1 MKVAM
6 VIPPY
11 RYGADPSQW
20 ITVPPQGY
28 GGIQWAVATLMDGLL
43 EAGRE
48 ILLLGAP
55 GSPMREGITVSA
67 AVEKADIHAAIEE
80 FAPDIVHDHS
90 NTAALPP
97 GGLRPTVST
106 HHLKGVPERRTNGIY
121 LSRAQRTAAGSV
133 SAPVIRL
140 PVNPARYQFEEK
152 KDDYLLFLGRV
163 SAHKGVREAAV
174 FAHAADVPLT
184 VAGPAWEKDYL
195 DALLADFPH
204 TVRYIGEVGGRAR
217 TELIARAR
225 AQLVL
230 SQPRGGPFGE
240 RWIEPGATVVSE
252 AAASGTPVIASDNG
266 CLPEIVP
273 GVGIVLPV
281 GRDITPRDAKRV
293 LETLPTPQA
302 VREVAVE
309 RWGHRTIACE
319 YLAVY
324 KRATSGEVWM

>member
-28 GGIQWAVATLMDGLL
+28 GGIQWVVATLMDGLL
-43 EAGRE
+43 EAGCE
-48 ILLLGAP
+48 ILLVGAP
-55 GSPMREGITVSA
+55 GSPVQDGITVSD
-67 AVEKADIHAAIEE
+67 AVETAEIHAAIEA
-80 FAPDIVHDHS
+80 FGPDIVHDHS
-90 NTAALPP
+90 NTAALPA
-97 GGLRPTVST
+97 GTRRPTVST
-106 HHLKGVPERRTNGIY
+106 HHLNGVPELQTNGIY

-140 PVNPARYQFEEK
+140 PVNPARCQFQEA

-163 SAHKGVREAAV
+163 SAHKGVREAAA
-174 FAHAADVPLT
+174 FAHTASVPLT

-204 TVRYIGEVGGRAR
+204 TVRYVGEVGGSAR
-217 TELIARAR
+217 TRLIARAR

-230 SQPRGGPFGE
+230 SQPWGGPFGG

-252 AAASGTPVIASDNG
+252 AAASGTPVIATDNG

-273 GVGIVLPV
+273 GVGTVLPI
-281 GRDITPRDAKRV
+281 GQEITPSDAKGV
-293 LETLPTPQA
+293 LASLPTAQV
-302 VREVAVE
+302 VRETAVD
-309 RWGHRTIACE
+309 RWGHHTIARQ

-324 KRATSGEVWM
+324 KRAVNGEVWT

>member
-1 MKVAM
+1 M

-11 RYGADPSQW
+11 RYGADPTQW

-28 GGIQWAVATLMDGLL
+28 GGIQWVVATLMDGLL
-43 EAGRE
+43 EAGCE

-55 GSPMREGITVSA
+55 GSPLQEGVTVSA
-67 AVEKADIHAAIEE
+67 AVETADIYTAIEA
-80 FAPDIVHDHS
+80 FAPDIIHDHS
-90 NTAALPP
+90 NTAVLPP

-106 HHLKGVPERRTNGIY
+106 HHLNGVPERQGNCIY

-133 SAPVIRL
+133 SAPLIRL
-140 PVNPARYQFEEK
+140 PVNPSRHPFQEA

-163 SAHKGVREAAV
+163 SAHKGVREAAA
-174 FAHAADVPLT
+174 FAHAAGLPLT

-195 DALLADFPH
+195 DALLTDFPH
-204 TVRYIGEVGGRAR
+204 TVRYIGEVGGSAR
-217 TELIARAR
+217 TRLIARAR

-230 SQPRGGPFGE
+230 SQPWGGPLGG
-240 RWIEPGATVVSE
+240 RWTEPGATVVAE

-273 GVGIVLPV
+273 GVGTVLPV
-281 GRDITPRDAKRV
+281 GREITPRDAKRV
-293 LETLPTPQA
+293 LETLPTAQA
-302 VREVAVE
+302 VRETAVD
-309 RWGHRTIACE
+309 RWGHHTIARQ

-324 KRATSGEVWM
+324 KRAISGEVWR

>member
-11 RYGADPSQW
+11 RYGANPTEW
-20 ITVPPQGY
+20 ITVPPQSY
-28 GGIQWAVATLMDGLL
+28 GGIQWVVATLMDGLL
-43 EAGRE
+43 EAGCE

-55 GSPMREGITVSA
+55 GSPVQDGVTVSA
-67 AVEKADIHAAIEE
+67 AVETTDIHVAIEA
-80 FAPDIVHDHS
+80 FAPDVVHDHS
-90 NTAALPP
+90 NAAVLPP
-97 GGLRPTVST
+97 DGLRPTVST
-106 HHLKGVPERRTNGIY
+106 HHLNGVPERQINSVY
-121 LSRAQRTAAGSV
+121 LSRAQRTAAGSE

-140 PVNPARYQFEEK
+140 PVNPSRYPFQEE

-163 SAHKGVREAAV
+163 SAHKGVREAAA
-174 FAHAADVPLT
+174 FARAAGLPLT

-204 TVRYIGEVGGRAR
+204 TVRYVGEVGGSAR
-217 TELIARAR
+217 TRLIARAR

-230 SQPRGGPFGE
+230 SQPWGGPFSG

-273 GVGIVLPV
+273 GVGVVLPV
-281 GRDITPRDAKRV
+281 RQEITPRDAKRV
-293 LETLPTPQA
+293 LASLPTAQA
-302 VREVAVE
+302 VRETAVD
-309 RWGHRTIACE
+309 RWGHHTIARQ

-324 KRATSGEVWM
+324 KRAVSGKVWT

>member
-28 GGIQWAVATLMDGLL
+28 GGIQWVVATLMDGLL
-43 EAGRE
+43 EAGCE

-55 GSPMREGITVSA
+55 GSPVQDGVTVSDT
-67 AVEKADIHAAIEE
+67 VETADIHAAIEA
-80 FAPDIVHDHS
+80 FGPDIVHDHS
-90 NTAALPP
+90 NTAALPANNH
-97 GGLRPTVST
+97 RPTVST
-106 HHLKGVPERRTNGIY
+106 HHLNSVPELQTNGIY
-121 LSRAQRTAAGSV
+121 LSRAQRTAAGSA

-140 PVNPARYQFEEK
+140 PVNPARCQFQEV

-163 SAHKGVREAAV
+163 SAHKGVREAAA
-174 FAHAADVPLT
+174 FAHAAGVPLT

-204 TVRYIGEVGGRAR
+204 TVRYVGEVGGSAR
-217 TELIARAR
+217 TRLIAHAR

-230 SQPRGGPFGE
+230 SQPWGGPFGG

-252 AAASGTPVIASDNG
+252 AAASGTPVIATDNG

-273 GVGIVLPV
+273 GVGTVLPT
-281 GRDITPRDAKRV
+281 GWEITPGDAKAV
-293 LETLPTPQA
+293 LASLPTAQV
-302 VREVAVE
+302 VRETAVD
-309 RWGHRTIACE
+309 RWGHHTIARQ

-324 KRATSGEVWM
+324 KRAVSGEVWT

>member
-6 VIPPY
+6 VVPPY
-11 RYGADPSQW
+11 RYGADPRQW

-28 GGIQWAVATLMDGLL
+28 GGIQWVVATLMDGLL
-43 EAGRE
+43 EAGCE

-55 GSPMREGITVSA
+55 GSPVQEGVTVSD
-67 AVEKADIHAAIEE
+67 AVETVDIHTAIEE
-80 FAPDIVHDHS
+80 FGPDVVHDHS
-90 NTAALPP
+90 NTAALPS
-97 GGLRPTVST
+97 GELRPSVST
-106 HHLKGVPERRTNGIY
+106 YHLNGVPERQTNGIY
-121 LSRAQRTAAGSV
+121 LSYAQRAAAGSV

-140 PVNPARYQFEEK
+140 PVNPSRYPIQEA

-163 SAHKGVREAAV
+163 SAHKGVRESAA
-174 FAHAADVPLT
+174 FAHAAGLPLT

-195 DALLADFPH
+195 KALLADFQR
-204 TVRYIGEVGGRAR
+204 TVRYVGEVGGSAR
-217 TELIARAR
+217 TRLIARAR

-230 SQPRGGPFGE
+230 SQPWGGPFGG

-273 GVGIVLPV
+273 GVGTVLPV
-281 GRDITPRDAKRV
+281 GQEITPEDAKRV
-293 LETLPTPQA
+293 IASLPTPQA
-302 VREVAVE
+302 VRETALD
-309 RWGHRTIACE
+309 RWGHHTIARQ

-324 KRATSGEVWM
+324 KRAVSGEVWT

>member
-11 RYGADPSQW
+11 RYGADPRHW

-28 GGIQWAVATLMDGLL
+28 GGIQWVVATLMDGLL
-43 EAGRE
+43 EAGSE

-55 GSPMREGITVSA
+55 GSPVQGGVTVSA
-67 AVEKADIHAAIEE
+67 AVEAADIHVAIKA
-80 FAPDIVHDHS
+80 FDPDVVHDHS
-90 NTAALPP
+90 NAAALPP
-97 GGLRPTVST
+97 GEVGPTVST
-106 HHLKGVPERRTNGIY
+106 HHLNGVPERQANGIY
-121 LSRAQRTAAGSV
+121 VSRAQRTAAGSA

-140 PVNPARYQFEEK
+140 PVNPSRYHFREA
-152 KDDYLLFLGRV
+152 KDDNLLFLGRV
-163 SAHKGVREAAV
+163 SAHKGVREAAA
-174 FAHAADVPLT
+174 FARAVGLPLT

-204 TVRYIGEVGGRAR
+204 TVSYIGEVGGSVRA
-217 TELIARAR
+217 ELIARAR
-225 AQLVL
+225 AQMVL
-230 SQPRGGPFGE
+230 SQPSGGPFGG

-273 GVGIVLPV
+273 GVGRVLPV
-281 GRDITPRDAKRV
+281 GREITPRDAERV
-293 LETLPTPQA
+293 LRTLPTAQA
-302 VREVAVE
+302 VREAAVH
-309 RWGHRTIACE
+309 RWGHDTIARQ

-324 KRATSGEVWM
+324 ERAISGEVWT

>member
-1 MKVAM
+1 M

-11 RYGADPSQW
+11 RYGANPTEW

-28 GGIQWAVATLMDGLL
+28 GGIQWVVATLMDGLL
-43 EAGRE
+43 EAGCE

-55 GSPMREGITVSA
+55 ESPVQDGVTVST
-67 AVEKADIHAAIEE
+67 AVERTDIHVAIEA
-80 FAPDIVHDHS
+80 FAPDVVHDHS
-90 NTAALPP
+90 NAAALPP

-106 HHLKGVPERRTNGIY
+106 HHLNGVPERQINGVY
-121 LSRAQRTAAGSV
+121 LSRAQRTAAGAE

-140 PVNPARYQFEEK
+140 PVNPSRYPFQEA

-163 SAHKGVREAAV
+163 SAHKGVREAAA
-174 FAHAADVPLT
+174 FARAAGLPLT

-204 TVRYIGEVGGRAR
+204 TVRYVGEVGGSAR
-217 TELIARAR
+217 TRLIARAR

-230 SQPRGGPFGE
+230 SQPWGGPFSG

-273 GVGIVLPV
+273 GVGMILPV
-281 GRDITPRDAKRV
+281 GQEITPGDAKRA
-293 LETLPTPQA
+293 LASLPTA
-302 VREVAVE
+302 RTVRETAVD
-309 RWGHRTIACE
+309 RWGHHTIARQ

-324 KRATSGEVWM
+324 KRAVSGEVWT

>member
-6 VIPPY
+6 VIPPF
-11 RYGADPSQW
+11 RYGADPTQW

-28 GGIQWAVATLMDGLL
+28 GGIQWVVATLMDGLL
-43 EAGRE
+43 AAGCE

-55 GSPMREGITVSA
+55 GSPVQEGITVAA
-67 AVEKADIHAAIEE
+67 AVEATDIHAAIET

-97 GGLRPTVST
+97 DGFRPTVST
-106 HHLKGVPERRTNGIY
+106 HHLNGVPERQSNGIY
-121 LSRAQRTAAGSV
+121 LSRAQRAAAGS
-133 SAPVIRL
+133 SGAPVIRL
-140 PVNPARYQFEEK
+140 PVNPVRYQFRKE

-163 SAHKGVREAAV
+163 SAHKGAREAAT
-174 FAHAADVPLT
+174 FARAAGLPLT

-195 DALLADFPH
+195 GALLEDFPH
-204 TVRYIGEVGGRAR
+204 TVHYVGEVGGSAR
-217 TELIARAR
+217 TRLIARAR

-230 SQPRGGPFGE
+230 SQPWGGPFGG

-273 GVGIVLPV
+273 GVGTVLPA
-281 GRDITPRDAKRV
+281 DQEITPGEARRV
-293 LETLPTPQA
+293 LASLPSAGA
-302 VREVAVE
+302 VRETAVG
-309 RWGHRTIACE
+309 RWGHHTIARQ

-324 KRATSGEVWM
+324 QRAVSGEVWT

>member
-1 MKVAM
+1 MKVAI

-11 RYGADPSQW
+11 RYGVDPTQW

-28 GGIQWAVATLMDGLL
+28 GGIQWVVATLMDGLL
-43 EAGRE
+43 EAGCE

-55 GSPMREGITVSA
+55 GSPVQEGVTVSA
-67 AVEKADIHAAIEE
+67 AVETADIHAAIEA

-106 HHLKGVPERRTNGIY
+106 HHLNGVPERRRNGIY
-121 LSRAQRTAAGSV
+121 LSRAQRAAAGSI

-140 PVNPARYQFEEK
+140 PVNPSRYPFQEA
-152 KDDYLLFLGRV
+152 KDDYFLFLGRV
-163 SAHKGVREAAV
+163 SAHKGVREAAA
-174 FAHAADVPLT
+174 FAHAAGLPLT

-204 TVRYIGEVGGRAR
+204 TVRYVGEVGGSAR
-217 TELIARAR
+217 TRLIARAR

-230 SQPRGGPFGE
+230 SQPWGGPFGG

-273 GVGIVLPV
+273 GVGAVLPA
-281 GRDITPRDAKRV
+281 GREVKPSDARRV
-293 LETLPTPQA
+293 LASLPTAQA
-302 VREVAVE
+302 VRKTALD
-309 RWGHRTIACE
+309 RWGHHTIARQ

-324 KRATSGEVWM
+324 KRAVSGEVWR

>member
-6 VIPPY
+6 VVPPY
-11 RYGADPSQW
+11 RYGADPRQW

-28 GGIQWAVATLMDGLL
+28 GGIQWVVATLTEGLL
-43 EAGRE
+43 EAGCE

-55 GSPMREGITVSA
+55 GSPVQEGVTVA
-67 AVEKADIHAAIEE
+67 AAIEKADIHTAIEA

-90 NTAALPP
+90 NAAALPP

-106 HHLKGVPERRTNGIY
+106 HHLNGVPERPINGIY
-121 LSRAQRTAAGSV
+121 LSHAQRAAARSV

-140 PVNPARYQFEEK
+140 PVNPSRYPLQEA
-152 KDDYLLFLGRV
+152 KDEYLLFLGRV
-163 SAHKGVREAAV
+163 SAHKGVREAAA
-174 FAHAADVPLT
+174 FAHAAGLPLT

-195 DALLADFPH
+195 NALLADFPH
-204 TVRYIGEVGGRAR
+204 TVRYVGEVGGSAR
-217 TELIARAR
+217 TRLIARAR
-225 AQLVL
+225 ALLVL
-230 SQPRGGPFGE
+230 SQPWGGPFGG

-273 GVGIVLPV
+273 GAGAVLTVGQE
-281 GRDITPRDAKRV
+281 ITSDDAKRV
-293 LETLPTPQA
+293 LASLPTAQA
-302 VREVAVE
+302 VRETAVD
-309 RWGHRTIACE
+309 RWGHRTIARQ

-324 KRATSGEVWM
+324 ERAVSGEVWR